1 MDFEINFLSFYVVQV
16 EGKGEAVDKRYKH
29 FQTLDAEEY
38 EDSSLKEFLNGE
50 LLKISKRKVERHA
63 KTEQAPTKIGRFIVE
78 EGHELDSN
86 PHYNLFNRI
95 RFAKTKENFKDMS
108 EPLVYTYLDTSA
120 VRGGVFLI
128 AQAKLRK
135 YFDDPFV
142 FVMKCDFEPKVASIS
157 DESTLI
163 RNVEMAITTKNMKSI
178 QYPYMPE
185 EGMVEPGELKIHQA
199 SHARYFED
207 FLKFVEYERSMPEIM
222 KTQVMDMVYDQIE
235 DVFEEGTEEREQF
248 DQAMEVWAA
257 SPKRE
262 IMEQFSTEEVM
273 EATAQIV
280 EHAPEVELKL
290 KADHISVK
298 ALLADFGD
306 LIHIAKVND
315 RYVLMIEA
323 DTLTFE
329 KGFSPIE
336 FLKPDELQDVIERI
350 ENKQQY
356 SYDPNDRIN
365 ASIYLFLLSSI
376 NKRSFIWDIVDIYTK
391 NRFY

>member
-1 MDFEINFLSFYVVQV
+1 MDFEINYLSFYVVQV

-38 EDSSLKEFLNGE
+38 EDSSLKEFLDGE

-95 RFAKTKENFKDMS
+95 RFAETKENFKDMS

-185 EGMVEPGELKIHQA
+185 EGMVEVGELKIHQA

-222 KTQVMDMVYDQIE
+222 KTQVM
-235 DVFEEGTEEREQF
+235 
-248 DQAMEVWAA
+248 
-257 SPKRE
+257 
-262 IMEQFSTEEVM
+262 

-306 LIHIAKVND
+306 QIHIAKVDD

-356 SYDPNDRIN
+356 TYDPNGIE
-365 ASIYLFLLSSI
+365 
-376 NKRSFIWDIVDIYTK
+376 
-391 NRFY
+391 